1 MANKTELIRDNMART
16 RESLRQKLDTLEDRT
31 LGVVRETTET
41 VAHVAEQVTDT
52 VESARR
58 AVKKTVKKSVRAFDL
73 TRHVEEHP
81 WAIMGGAVATGF
93 LASWL
98 VSRASDAAR
107 DGRGRFYEMY
117 PGQQPYAGTPYP
129 AATYPAGI
137 ERTEEQESKPSG
149 PNWLTSL
156 AQTFAPQLDSLKQLA
171 IGAAIATVRDTA
183 MRSVP
188 GVWTGELAKV
198 FDGVAEKLGGTTLP
212 EEPVPSTAYST
223 GGETRPRWENTRG
236 TNEPGSNQP
245 RANEPHKTGKKRP
258 HGNGRHS
265 ETAR

>member
-1 MANKTELIRDNMART
+1 MANKTELIRQNMART
-16 RESLRQKLDTLEDRT
+16 RESLRNKLDTLEDRT

-41 VAHVAEQVTDT
+41 VTHVAEQVTDT
-52 VESARR
+52 VESARK
-58 AVKKTVKKSVRAFDL
+58 AVKKTVKKSVRALDL

-98 VSRASDAAR
+98 VARATSSAR
-107 DGRGRFYEMY
+107 DRQGRFYDMF
-117 PGQQPYAGTPYP
+117 PGQEPYAGGPYP

-137 ERTEEQESKPSG
+137 ERTEQPAPEPAR
-149 PNWLTSL
+149 PNWLSSL

-171 IGAAIATVRDTA
+171 VGAAIATVRDMA

-188 GVWTGELAKV
+188 GPWTGELSKV
-198 FDGVAEKLGGTTLP
+198 FDGLAEKLGGTTLP
-212 EEPVPSTAYST
+212 EEQRPAASYSA
-223 GGETRPRWENTRG
+223 GGDTRPRWEETRAG
-236 TNEPGSNQP
+236 EPRGNQP
-245 RANEPHKTGKKRP
+245 RGNEPHRAGKKRP

>member
-1 MANKTELIRDNMART
+1 MANKTELIRENMART

-31 LGVVRETTET
+31 LGVVRDTTET
-41 VAHVAEQVTDT
+41 VAQVAEQVTDT

-58 AVKKTVKKSVRAFDL
+58 AVKKTVKKSVRALDL
-73 TRHVEEHP
+73 TRHVEEYP

-98 VSRASDAAR
+98 VSRATQAR
-107 DGRGRFYEMY
+107 DDRGRFYETH
-117 PGQQPYAGTPYP
+117 PGQQPFATAPYP

-137 ERTEEQESKPSG
+137 KRTEERETEPSR
-149 PNWLTSL
+149 PNWLTGL

-171 IGAAIATVRDTA
+171 IGAAIATVRDVA

-188 GVWTGELAKV
+188 GPWTGELSKV
-198 FDGVAEKLGGTTLP
+198 FDGVAEKLGGATLP
-212 EEPVPSTAYST
+212 EEPIAATGYST
-223 GGETRPRWENTRG
+223 GAESRPRWENAR

-245 RANEPHKTGKKRP
+245 RANEPHRSGKKRP
-258 HGNGRHS
+258 QGNGRHS